1 MGVPS
6 PKVQESRDVLAADA
20 RPSSTGNYATDVP
33 EPPEDGAGA
42 KAVGP
47 SEATA
52 RHESTARNERTSHGV
67 SFASK
72 WIARRD
78 DWATNQ
84 RDYHDENV
92 RPASATV
99 PTYSVL
105 KRNTESPASSGD
117 APSQADGH
125 RIGANAAD
133 TAHEKLQ
140 AERPLSDAQHDTQR
154 DAHRDAQHDTQRD
167 SHRDAPSDTQSGSV
181 ALFGSAGTAG
191 SKFLLVQAT
200 TSGGPARVQRAIGHR
215 EPATDDGT
223 FVLGDVRFLGDVGQ
237 RVEPVSHRNGEYH
250 PQTGYDRPSQPDGAG
265 SRNFDTHGGPAA
277 APHANDAHAPD
288 QAHPHDHAADN
299 HHAQVPGGA
308 IGARSTGG
316 PIDTR
321 QSAGAADPRIAQ
333 VPTEARGPSA
343 RRRPYGEHKNESG
356 PARNV
361 RTPGNANRSATV
373 NAGAATADDGDAPFD
388 LVAARREPFKVPS
401 FDLPDDAATT
411 EFVLDPI
418 DDEPLG
424 VIGDEQFRPI
434 TLDGGDF
441 FPIDD
446 RWRLGFPEWDRYVR
460 SSLANPYRE
469 SVIKGDYPLPGT
481 EDLFFEFTAFSDSF
495 FESRDVPV
503 AAGKVNQRVFQETI
517 FLTAD
522 LFRGDNSFHPSE
534 WFMTV
539 TPALRVVDTSATGT
553 AEDVTIQEGFVE
565 AQLAI
570 VSDFYDTTNVRLG
583 RQAFASDFLGFVF
596 ADTNDAA
603 RLFGT
608 NEALRTFWNI
618 VAFFPVQ
625 KDAASALNTFE
636 TRQQQVVIANLIRQ
650 DFMFPGFNVELAAH
664 YDNDT
669 FKDNDVDAFW
679 LEAAADGRIGRWDVS
694 AAFVQALGHDELNP
708 IAGRPVNVN
717 AQLAALELAYP
728 LDWITPK
735 ISALYASGDKNPTDG
750 VGRGFDAIFDN
761 PNFAGDGFSYLNRE
775 NIVIGGTRLSN
786 AFSFLPNMRAKAAD
800 PANFV
805 NPGIVI
811 LNAGFDTVVT
821 TRLAALANVNY
832 YQFVHSEPVALAAG
846 LPDVGKEIGLEF
858 NAGVVYKPFIVDNVI
873 IAVGASVLD
882 PGAGITD
889 LSGDDRYL
897 YTAFS
902 AVTVVY

>member
-1 MGVPS
+1 MGAVPFRLLPEGS
-6 PKVQESRDVLAADA
+6 AEEHRAVAGEGLPLGVVPFRIIPVSEPARNVPGNADSLAMDA
-20 RPSSTGNYATDVP
+20 RRSST
-33 EPPEDGAGA
+33 
-42 KAVGP
+42 
-47 SEATA
+47 
-52 RHESTARNERTSHGV
+52 
-67 SFASK
+67 
-72 WIARRD
+72 
-78 DWATNQ
+78 

-99 PTYSVL
+99 PSYSVL
-105 KRNTESPASSGD
+105 KRNTESSAPPSGTSKRADENHFGAHNAD
-117 APSQADGH
+117 ATHDTPHAD
-125 RIGANAAD
+125 
-133 TAHEKLQ
+133 
-140 AERPLSDAQHDTQR
+140 RPLAHSPRDAQQNAPR
-154 DAHRDAQHDTQRD
+154 DAHRNATRETPREA
-167 SHRDAPSDTQSGSV
+167 SSGHV
-181 ALFGSAGTAG
+181 ALYGSAGTAG
-191 SKFLLVQAT
+191 SRFLLVQAT
-200 TSGGPARVQRAIGHR
+200 GSGSRARVDRAVAHR
-215 EPATDDGT
+215 EEADENGA
-223 FVLGDVRFLGDVGQ
+223 FLLGDARFLGDVVQ
-237 RVEPVSHRNGEYH
+237 RDNGISHRD
-250 PQTGYDRPSQPDGAG
+250 PGYSTESRHDRATRPDGAG
-265 SRNFDTHGGPAA
+265 SRNFDSHGDPAA
-277 APHANDAHAPD
+277 SPGTTDTHSPD
-288 QAHPHDHAADN
+288 EVLPRDYSADN
-299 HHAQVPGGA
+299 HDARIPGGA
-308 IGARSTGG
+308 IGSRGTRG
-316 PIDTR
+316 PLEAR
-321 QSAGAADPRIAQ
+321 QSSDADDSRIAQ
-333 VPTEARGPSA
+333 VPTEAHGPSA
-343 RRRPYGEHKNESG
+343 RRHQEGHQHETGASREHAGASREHAAPGITN
-356 PARNV
+356 
-361 RTPGNANRSATV
+361 RTATL
-373 NAGAATADDGDAPFD
+373 NAGAGAADDGDAPFD
-388 LVAARREPFKVPS
+388 LVAARREPFAVPS
-401 FDLPDDAATT
+401 FNLPDDAATT
-411 EFVLDPI
+411 EFVLDTR
-418 DDEPLG
+418 DDQPLG
-424 VIGDEQFRPI
+424 VIGGEQPRPI

-441 FPIDD
+441 FPIED

-460 SSLANPYRE
+460 SSLANPYRA
-469 SVIKGDYPLPGT
+469 SVIKGDYPLFGT
-481 EDLFFEFTAFSDSF
+481 EDLFLELTAFSDSF

-534 WFMTV
+534 WFLTV
-539 TPALRVVDTSATGT
+539 TPAFRLVDTSATGT
-553 AEDVTIQEGFVE
+553 AEDITIQEGFAE

-570 VSDFYDTTNVRLG
+570 VSDFYDTTNVRVG

-596 ADTNDAA
+596 ADTNDAV

-618 VAFFPVQ
+618 VFFAPVQ

-636 TRQQQVVIANLIRQ
+636 SRQQQIVIANVIRQ

-735 ISALYASGDKNPTDG
+735 VSALYASGDKNPTDG

-805 NPGIVI
+805 NPGII
-811 LNAGFDTVVT
+811 LLNAGFDTVIT
-821 TRLAALANVNY
+821 TRMTALANVNY
-832 YQFVHSEPVALAAG
+832 YQFVHTEPVALAAG

-858 NAGVVYKPFIVDNVI
+858 NAGVVFKPFIVDNVI
-873 IAVGASVLD
+873 IAVGASVLE